1 VNATWTAKERVIF
14 RRLDTPTKIQAYLNT
29 FRYDPVR
36 GTASPRFV
44 IRQGKANCFEGALLA
59 AAALR
64 LIGHPPLIVDMTAL
78 NDDDH
83 VLAVFRHNGAW
94 GCVAKSNFT
103 VLRFREP
110 VYRSV
115 RELMM
120 SYFDVFFNSTGEKTL
135 REYSAPFDLSRFDK
149 DEWMTTEKDLRFIG
163 DALNR
168 ARHYRV
174 MTRAQVR
181 DLQIADP
188 DLVEAGL
195 LGADPAGLFKP
206 KRSKTR

>member
-1 VNATWTAKERVIF
+1 MTWTPKELALF
-14 RRLDTPTKIQAYLNT
+14 RRLETPTKIQVYLNSVA
-29 FRYDPVR
+29 YDPVL
-36 GTASPRFV
+36 GTVSPRV
-44 IRQGKANCFEGALLA
+44 IIREGRANCFEGALLA

-64 LIGHPPLIVDMTAL
+64 QLGHPPLLVDMTAR

-83 VLAVFRHNGAW
+83 VLAVFRQNGAW

-120 SYFDVFFNSTGEKTL
+120 SYIDVFFNSTGEKTL
-135 REYSAPFDLSRFDK
+135 REYSAPFDVSRFDK
-149 DEWMTTEKDLRFIG
+149 DDWMTTEKDLGFIG
-163 DALNR
+163 DALNG

-188 DLVEAGL
+188 DLVKAGL

-206 KRSKTR
+206 KRSKT

>member
-1 VNATWTAKERVIF
+1 MNAAWTSKELALF
-14 RRLDTPTKIQAYLNT
+14 CRLDTPTKIQAYLNT
-29 FRYDPVR
+29 IAYDPVP

-64 LIGHPPLIVDMTAL
+64 QLGYPPLLVDMTAR

-83 VLAVFRHNGAW
+83 VLAVFRQNGAW

-120 SYFDVFFNSTGEKTL
+120 SYFDMFFNSSGEKTL
-135 REYSAPFDLSRFDK
+135 RKYSAPFDVSRCDK
-149 DEWMTTEKDLRFIG
+149 DDWMTTGKDLGFIG
-163 DALNR
+163 DALNG

-188 DLVEAGL
+188 ALVKAGL
-195 LGADPAGLFKP
+195 LGADQAGLFKP
-206 KRSKTR
+206 KRSKT